1 MKKKNIIKKIA
12 IASTLQLSFGG
23 CILNTLNT
31 YPICAYE
38 NINTVNGIVNYNNGQ
53 AKIRILPNGNQSLVS
68 KQFAVYKLFQAQISN
83 TSINYFYNEEYKDV
97 IEDVVSNRLNKDS
110 ISEYEVID
118 YIQSLEDHSSSLREL
133 IEEIRDQLVSQGYSS
148 DTFTVTNTLEDGS
161 IEIQGLQ
168 PGYYMIDEITNVQ
181 DTHSAAS
188 LILLDTA
195 DDSCDIQIKSDYPS
209 IIKKIEEDDLNIGWN
224 DIGDYEIG
232 QSIPY
237 KYETYIPD
245 IKAYNTYKMIFHDI
259 MDEALTFDSDSV
271 QIQISDSEKTY
282 TVPSNQYSIVENTD
296 NESFIVQI
304 SDIKSIIDQQ
314 FSNGYGQKVLFTY
327 NAYLNEKAKDRSG
340 RAGFENKVAL
350 EFSNNPDT
358 DGTNDTGMTPW
369 DSVVCFTYQIN
380 AVKTNEE
387 NQSLQGAKFR
397 LYRDENGTQEIKL
410 KKVENVYVVMNE
422 DYLSN
427 AESDEMISDE
437 NGLFNI
443 SGLDQGTYYLKE
455 TQAPDGYRKIQDS
468 IKIVITP
475 EFTTD
480 RNSYYENQGASDQ
493 VLETLSANCEIKQ
506 FLNGLLN
513 SGSKALQ
520 TDVLTGSIQLKI
532 VNQTGSKLPVTGSS
546 MTLILLAG
554 GSLLMIAGL
563 YNLRKQK
570 NEKLD

>member
-12 IASTLQLSFGG
+12 IASTLQLSLGG
-23 CILNTLNT
+23 CILNALNT
-31 YPICAYE
+31 YPVCAYE
-38 NINTVNGIVNYNNGQ
+38 NINTVNGIVDYNNGQ
-53 AKIRILPNGNQSLVS
+53 AKIRILQNGNQSLVS

-161 IEIQGLQ
+161 IEIQGLE
-168 PGYYMIDEITNVQ
+168 PGYYMIDEITSVQ

-520 TDVLTGSIQLKI
+520 TDVQTGSIQLKI

>member
-12 IASTLQLSFGG
+12 IASTLQLSLGG
-23 CILNTLNT
+23 CILNALNT

-133 IEEIRDQLVSQGYSS
+133 IEEIRDQLVFQGYSS

-168 PGYYMIDEITNVQ
+168 PGYYMIDEITSVQ

-304 SDIKSIIDQQ
+304 SDIKSIIDQH

-397 LYRDENGTQEIKL
+397 LYRDENGTQVIKL

-493 VLETLSANCEIKQ
+493 VLKTLSANCEIKQ

-520 TDVLTGSIQLKI
+520 TDVQTGSIQLKI

>member
-12 IASTLQLSFGG
+12 IASTLQLSLGG
-23 CILNTLNT
+23 CILNALNT
-31 YPICAYE
+31 YPVCAYE
-38 NINTVNGIVNYNNGQ
+38 NINTVNGIVDYNNGQ

-118 YIQSLEDHSSSLREL
+118 YIQSLENHSSSLREL

-168 PGYYMIDEITNVQ
+168 PGYYMIDEITSVQ

-493 VLETLSANCEIKQ
+493 VLKTLSANCEIKQ

-520 TDVLTGSIQLKI
+520 TDVQTGSIQLKI

>member
-12 IASTLQLSFGG
+12 IASTLQLSLGG
-23 CILNTLNT
+23 CILNALNT

-38 NINTVNGIVNYNNGQ
+38 NINTVNGIVDYNNGQ

-304 SDIKSIIDQQ
+304 SDIKSIIDQL

-520 TDVLTGSIQLKI
+520 TDVQTGSIQLKI

-563 YNLRKQK
+563 YNLRKQ
-570 NEKLD
+570 

>member
-1 MKKKNIIKKIA
+1 
-12 IASTLQLSFGG
+12 
-23 CILNTLNT
+23 
-31 YPICAYE
+31 
-38 NINTVNGIVNYNNGQ
+38 
-53 AKIRILPNGNQSLVS
+53 
-68 KQFAVYKLFQAQISN
+68 
-83 TSINYFYNEEYKDV
+83 
-97 IEDVVSNRLNKDS
+97 
-110 ISEYEVID
+110 
-118 YIQSLEDHSSSLREL
+118 
-133 IEEIRDQLVSQGYSS
+133 
-148 DTFTVTNTLEDGS
+148 
-161 IEIQGLQ
+161 
-168 PGYYMIDEITNVQ
+168 
-181 DTHSAAS
+181 
-188 LILLDTA
+188 
-195 DDSCDIQIKSDYPS
+195 
-209 IIKKIEEDDLNIGWN
+209 
-224 DIGDYEIG
+224 
-232 QSIPY
+232 
-237 KYETYIPD
+237 
-245 IKAYNTYKMIFHDI
+245 MIFHDI

-397 LYRDENGTQEIKL
+397 LYRDENGTQVIKL

-493 VLETLSANCEIKQ
+493 VLKTLSANCEIKQ

-520 TDVLTGSIQLKI
+520 TDVQTGSIQLKI

-563 YNLRKQK
+563 YNLRKQ
-570 NEKLD
+570 

>member
-12 IASTLQLSFGG
+12 IASTLQLSLGG
-23 CILNTLNT
+23 CILNALNT
-31 YPICAYE
+31 YPVCAYE

-520 TDVLTGSIQLKI
+520 TDVQTGSIQLKI

>member
-168 PGYYMIDEITNVQ
+168 PGYYMIDEITSVQ

-520 TDVLTGSIQLKI
+520 TDVQTGSIQLKI

-563 YNLRKQK
+563 YNLRKQ
-570 NEKLD
+570 

>member
-12 IASTLQLSFGG
+12 IASTLQLSLGG
-23 CILNTLNT
+23 CILNALNT

-38 NINTVNGIVNYNNGQ
+38 NINTVNGIVDYNNGQ

-168 PGYYMIDEITNVQ
+168 PGYYMIDEITSVQ

-493 VLETLSANCEIKQ
+493 VLKTLSANCEIKQ

-520 TDVLTGSIQLKI
+520 TDVQTGSIQLKI

>member
-12 IASTLQLSFGG
+12 IASTLQLSLGG
-23 CILNTLNT
+23 CILNALNT

-133 IEEIRDQLVSQGYSS
+133 IEEIRDQLVSLGYSS

-168 PGYYMIDEITNVQ
+168 PGYYMIDEITSVQ

-237 KYETYIPD
+237 KYETNIPD

-520 TDVLTGSIQLKI
+520 TDVQTGSIQLKI

>member
-12 IASTLQLSFGG
+12 IASTLQLSLGG
-23 CILNTLNT
+23 CILNALNT

-38 NINTVNGIVNYNNGQ
+38 NLNTVNGIVGYNNGQ

-133 IEEIRDQLVSQGYSS
+133 IEEIRDQLVSLGYSS

-168 PGYYMIDEITNVQ
+168 PGYYMIDEITSVQ

-520 TDVLTGSIQLKI
+520 TDVQTGSIQLKI

-563 YNLRKQK
+563 YNLRKQ
-570 NEKLD
+570 

>member
-12 IASTLQLSFGG
+12 IASTLQLSLGG
-23 CILNTLNT
+23 CILNALNT

-38 NINTVNGIVNYNNGQ
+38 NINTVNGIVDYNNGQ

-118 YIQSLEDHSSSLREL
+118 YIQSLENHSSSLREL
-133 IEEIRDQLVSQGYSS
+133 IEEIRDQLVSLGYSS

-168 PGYYMIDEITNVQ
+168 PGYYMIDEITSVQ

-304 SDIKSIIDQQ
+304 SDIKSIIDQL

-520 TDVLTGSIQLKI
+520 TDVQTGSIQLKI

-563 YNLRKQK
+563 YNLRKQ
-570 NEKLD
+570 

>member
-12 IASTLQLSFGG
+12 IASTLQLSLGG
-23 CILNTLNT
+23 CILNALNT
-31 YPICAYE
+31 YPVCAYE
-38 NINTVNGIVNYNNGQ
+38 NINTVNGIVDYNNGQ

-133 IEEIRDQLVSQGYSS
+133 IEEIRDQLVSLGYSS

-168 PGYYMIDEITNVQ
+168 PGYYMIDEITSVQ

-304 SDIKSIIDQQ
+304 SDIKSIIDQL

-520 TDVLTGSIQLKI
+520 TDVQTGSIQLKI